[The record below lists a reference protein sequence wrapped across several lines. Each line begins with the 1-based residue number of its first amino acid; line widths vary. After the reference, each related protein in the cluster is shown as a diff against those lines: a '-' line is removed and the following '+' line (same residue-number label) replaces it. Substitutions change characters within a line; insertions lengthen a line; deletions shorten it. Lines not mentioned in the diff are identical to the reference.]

1 MSLNAWTSVLQT
13 SFENVANGVV
23 GFVPNLVIAIIVI
36 LIGWL
41 IAAALAKVISQV
53 IRSVKLDTALTSAGF
68 DKIISKSGHTL
79 NSGRFLGELAR
90 WFTIVV
96 FLMAAFEILGLTQVN
111 NFLQGVVIGYIP
123 QVVAAVLILFVGVVV
138 ADFLQKTVVASS
150 RAAGMANANF
160 LGSVTKWSIWI
171 FAALAALF
179 QLGIGA
185 TFIQTLFTG
194 LVVALALAFG
204 LSFGLGGKEAAARY
218 LEKLRLEI
226 SDKN

>member
-218 LEKLRLEI
+218 LEKLRMEI
-226 SDKN
+226 SDRN

>member
-1 MSLNAWTSVLQT
+1 MSLNAWTNVLQG
-13 SFENVANGVV
+13 SFENVADGVV
-23 GFVPNLVIAIIVI
+23 GFVPNLVIAIVVI
-36 LIGWL
+36 LVGWL
-41 IAAALAKVISQV
+41 IAAALAKVISQI
-53 IRSVKLDTALTSAGF
+53 IRSVKLDTALTSAGL
-68 DKIISKSGHTL
+68 DKIVSKSGHTL

-123 QVVAAVLILFVGVVV
+123 QVIAAVLILFVGVIV
-138 ADFLQKTVVASS
+138 ADFLRKTVLASS
-150 RAAGMANANF
+150 RAAGMANSNF
-160 LGSVTKWSIWI
+160 LASVTKWSIWI

-218 LEKLRLEI
+218 IEKLRSEI
-226 SDKN
+226 SDSN

>member
-68 DKIISKSGHTL
+68 DRIISKSGHTL

-194 LVVALALAFG
+194 
-204 LSFGLGGKEAAARY
+204 
-218 LEKLRLEI
+218 
-226 SDKN
+226 

>member
-23 GFVPNLVIAIIVI
+23 GFVPNLVIAIVVI

-68 DKIISKSGHTL
+68 DRIISKSGHTL